1 MLSTKSLV
9 VNRLVCFVFVIFG
22 ATMISNANP
31 IFDRIE
37 PLRSFSK
44 RHVTNQGS
52 RDTESTSLESCR
64 ESLVCGHAYY
74 DVSFTI
80 TSYRRSNRCICDE
93 GHRCVLTNNLS
104 DRKAYVFKCRSFEQS
119 ENMFPFPDNPSI
131 AL

>member
-1 MLSTKSLV
+1 MLLIKSLV
-9 VNRLVCFVFVIFG
+9 VNTLVCFIFVIFG
-22 ATMISNANP
+22 AFMISNANP

-37 PLRSFSK
+37 VNKVAKCLLYFTILNQILPLNADLNIAIYLQPIRSFSK

-80 TSYRRSNRCICDE
+80 TSYRRSNR
-93 GHRCVLTNNLS
+93 
-104 DRKAYVFKCRSFEQS
+104 
-119 ENMFPFPDNPSI
+119 
-131 AL
+131 